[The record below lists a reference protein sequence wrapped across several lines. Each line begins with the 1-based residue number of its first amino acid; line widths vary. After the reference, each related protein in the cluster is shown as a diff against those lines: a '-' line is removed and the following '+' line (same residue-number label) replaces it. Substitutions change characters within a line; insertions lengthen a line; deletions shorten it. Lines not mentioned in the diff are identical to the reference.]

1 MSHAKFRRA
10 RSPEHKQERR
20 VAILS
25 AARDLA
31 TAVGVRNVTLG
42 AIADAVGL
50 AKSNVVRYFGTR
62 EEIYLALTVEC
73 WKEWAAE
80 TRQRLA
86 DGEDVADALA
96 ETLAARPLL
105 CDLISQMQT
114 NLEHNVA
121 VPAASDF
128 KRATLDEL
136 TELGKAVAHA
146 SPPLTDDEGF
156 ELVGAAT
163 AFAGTLYPSANP
175 SPTMAEV
182 YALHPELAFACLP
195 LLPTLKRVLRVLIAG
210 LLATQD

>member
-1 MSHAKFRRA
+1 MRVRPRRY
-10 RSPEHKQERR
+10 
-20 VAILS
+20 
-25 AARDLA
+25 AAC
-31 TAVGVRNVTLG
+31 

-62 EEIYLALTVEC
+62 EEIYLALTAEC
-73 WKEWAAE
+73 WREWAAE
-80 TRQRLA
+80 VLRRLA
-86 DGEDVADALA
+86 AGDGVVAALA

-105 CDLISQMQT
+105 CDLLSQMQT

-128 KRATLDEL
+128 KRTALDVF

-156 ELVGAAT
+156 ELVAAAA
-163 AFAGTLYPSANP
+163 AFAGTFYPSANP

-182 YALHPELAFACLP
+182 YALHPELAFACRP
-195 LLPTLKRVLRVLIAG
+195 LLPTLTRVLRVLLAG
-210 LLATQD
+210 LRATRD

>member
-1 MSHAKFRRA
+1 MRA

-20 VAILS
+20 DAILA

-31 TAVGVRNVTLG
+31 TAAGVRNVTLG
-42 AIADAVGL
+42 AVADAVGL

-62 EEIYLALTVEC
+62 EEIYLALTAEC
-73 WKEWAAE
+73 WQEWAAE
-80 TRQRLA
+80 VLRRLA
-86 DGEDVADALA
+86 EGDDVVDALA

-128 KRATLDEL
+128 KRATLGALTDLSRAVARAQPEL
-136 TELGKAVAHA
+136 TDA
-146 SPPLTDDEGF
+146 EGF
-156 ELVGAAT
+156 DLVGAAT
-163 AFAGTLYPSANP
+163 AFAGTFYPSANP

-182 YALHPELAFACLP
+182 YALHPELAFARLP
-195 LLPTLKRVLRVLIAG
+195 LLPTLKRLLRVLIAG
-210 LLATQD
+210 LPVTRD